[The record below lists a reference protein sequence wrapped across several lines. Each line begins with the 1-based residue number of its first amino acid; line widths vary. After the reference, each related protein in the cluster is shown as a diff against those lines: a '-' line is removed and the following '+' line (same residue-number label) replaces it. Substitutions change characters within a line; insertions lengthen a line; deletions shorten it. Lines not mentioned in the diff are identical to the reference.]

1 MQYTKWWTQQ
11 KHYIVVLSTFQY
23 SEFNFQLPNV
33 CSYLIFSSFTDFSKG
48 CWQWRPKNQKRL
60 RARGFTATL
69 SPNSTNLKT
78 KCTSTHSTDF
88 HPQRHHHKWNS
99 WVPISSLSMRL
110 ESRSRIQ
117 NYFNTRQ
124 TNSQVHHHSCPPL
137 ENPPGSSTHFPKLV
151 SHF

>member
-23 SEFNFQLPNV
+23 SEFNFQLPHV

-60 RARGFTATL
+60 RARVSQLPYLPTQPTSEPSVPQHIAQTL
-69 SPNSTNLKT
+69 ILKGY
-78 KCTSTHSTDF
+78 
-88 HPQRHHHKWNS
+88 HHKWNS

-110 ESRSRIQ
+110 QSRSRIQ

-124 TNSQVHHHSCPPL
+124 TSSQVHHHSCPPL
-137 ENPPGSSTHFPKLV
+137 ENPPGLCHNSWLKHSFP
-151 SHF
+151 